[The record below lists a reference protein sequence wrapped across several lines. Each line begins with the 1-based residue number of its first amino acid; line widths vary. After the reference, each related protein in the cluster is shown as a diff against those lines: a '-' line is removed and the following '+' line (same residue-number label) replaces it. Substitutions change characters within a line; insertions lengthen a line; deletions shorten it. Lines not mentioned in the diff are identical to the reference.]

1 MKIKVV
7 NFHGAVKWL
16 VTNQLIFV
24 DPLYLNELYSRMLPT
39 RKKA

>member
-1 MKIKVV
+1 MKIKVI

-24 DPLYLNELYSRMLPT
+24 DPLYLNELYNLMFLNK
-39 RKKA
+39 KKA

>member
-7 NFHGAVKWL
+7 NFHGAIKWL

-24 DPLYLNELYSRMLPT
+24 DPLYLNELSSRILPKK
-39 RKKA
+39 KKA